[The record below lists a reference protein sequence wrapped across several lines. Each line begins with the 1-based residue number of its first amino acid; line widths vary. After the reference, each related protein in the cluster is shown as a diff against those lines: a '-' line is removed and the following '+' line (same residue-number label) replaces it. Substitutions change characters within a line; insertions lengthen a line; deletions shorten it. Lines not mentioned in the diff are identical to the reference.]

1 MSAEDLDEEFLV
13 DNLRIESPLHGTP
26 TVYDADTGKE
36 LARLNED
43 TYLTYVEKAGDY
55 IVAQYITAEGYR
67 SGQLLSK
74 DCEVLAELPY
84 LCDVEGDKL
93 IFDYPEGSIRES
105 EIYDV
110 DELVDLANGQK
121 DH

>member
-1 MSAEDLDEEFLV
+1 M
-13 DNLRIESPLHGTP
+13 
-26 TVYDADTGKE
+26 
-36 LARLNED
+36 
-43 TYLTYVEKAGDY
+43 
-55 IVAQYITAEGYR
+55 
-67 SGQLLSK
+67 
-74 DCEVLAELPY
+74 LAELPY

-110 DELVDLANGQK
+110 DELVTLANGQK